1 MAVILF
7 LNRRPTKTLLVLTV
21 LIAAVFEAN
30 AGSPR
35 HISGTVSFEP
45 AAKGTPLTWADG
57 TVTHYTDRGAFSP
70 ILSEAAAD
78 ALVANAFSRWTSIS
92 TAATVARRGGQ
103 LDCDRPCNRRSSK
116 FRPALGLLEAL

>member
-1 MAVILF
+1 M
-7 LNRRPTKTLLVLTV
+7 

-116 FRPALGLLEAL
+116 FRRAVSWRVASRHWDCWKLFDES